1 MKMRIYLILM
11 CVAFPLFGN
20 VTNLEL
26 KEALAMLEEKNLEI
40 KIAKF
45 DEQMKL
51 LESKLPMATRLGKLD
66 ATLSAV
72 RSNDAGNVFGFALQS
87 REASFA
93 DFGFNTNAMLEIGSG
108 NFDYQPPGL
117 NYPDA
122 RNHYSTKFT
131 YSIPLFTGG
140 KITHYSRIAHD
151 MYEMSKIDKDKV
163 IARKVYETKKTFYDI
178 TLVENYIKNLSK
190 ITKNISR
197 LESIVK
203 EMVKEGYAIQTDL
216 LEVQAHKAEADSLL
230 IQAKLNRE
238 LAYQYLSFLLNEEVE
253 SIKNIDEMAPL
264 NMPSKEEIEN
274 DSFDTQKALL
284 GLQITENAVW
294 VQRAAFLPMIGGFA
308 EYGSAD
314 NVIFNDF
321 SEKDFYT
328 VGVQATW
335 NIFNGFADKINLE
348 KAKLEHLKTI
358 TQVELAKSGTEL
370 KAKQLQTEALSAF
383 EMVRSDEKRLTY
395 ASKVYENYLAKYKE
409 GMISIG
415 DVLVKQSKE
424 LEVLLKLLTTKNT
437 YNAKVFELDSLTKK
451 GE

>member
-66 ATLSAV
+66 ATLNAV
-72 RSNDAGNVFGFALQS
+72 RSNDAGNVFGFKVQS
-87 REASFA
+87 REATFN
-93 DFGFNTNAMLEIGSG
+93 DFGANEFNP
-108 NFDYQPPGL
+108 FDLSIPPHNL

-151 MYEMSKIDKDKV
+151 MYEMSKIDKEKV
-163 IARKVYETKKTFYDI
+163 VARKVYETKKTFYDI

-321 SEKDFYT
+321 SQKDFYT

-348 KAKLEHLKTI
+348 KAKLEYLKTM

-415 DVLVKQSKE
+415 DVLIKQSKE

>member
-66 ATLSAV
+66 ATLNAV
-72 RSNDAGNVFGFALQS
+72 RSNDAGNVFGFKVQS
-87 REASFA
+87 REATFN
-93 DFGFNTNAMLEIGSG
+93 DFGAQEFILSG
-108 NFDYQPPGL
+108 FDTSIAPHNL

-131 YSIPLFTGG
+131 YSLPLFTGG

-197 LESIVK
+197 LEGIVK

-253 SIKNIDEMAPL
+253 SIKNVDEMAPL

-284 GLQITENAVW
+284 GLQITESAVW

-321 SEKDFYT
+321 SQKDFYT

-348 KAKLEHLKTI
+348 KAKLEHLKTMA
-358 TQVELAKSGTEL
+358 QVELAKSGTEL

-415 DVLVKQSKE
+415 DVLIKQSKE

>member
-72 RSNDAGNVFGFALQS
+72 RSNDAGNVFGFKVQS
-87 REASFA
+87 REATFN
-93 DFGFNTNAMLEIGSG
+93 DFGAEEFILSG
-108 NFDYQPPGL
+108 FDTSIAPHNL

-203 EMVKEGYAIQTDL
+203 EMVKEGYAIGTDL

-335 NIFNGFADKINLE
+335 NIFNGFSDKINLE
-348 KAKLEHLKTI
+348 KAKLEHLKTM

>member
-11 CVAFPLFGN
+11 CVTFPLFGS

-40 KIAKF
+40 KIAQF

-51 LESKLPMATRLGKLD
+51 LEAKLPLATRLGKID

-87 REASFA
+87 REARFA
-93 DFGFNTNAMLEIGSG
+93 DFGFDNAAVVQFGGG

-117 NYPDA
+117 NYPNA

-131 YSIPLFTGG
+131 YSLPLFTGG

-151 MYEMSKIDKDKV
+151 MYEMSKIDKEKV
-163 IARKVYETKKTFYDI
+163 VAQKVYETKKTFYDI
-178 TLVENYIKNLSK
+178 TLVENYITNLSK

-197 LESIVK
+197 LEGIVK
-203 EMVKEGYAIQTDL
+203 EMVKEGYAIGTDL
-216 LEVQAHKAEADSLL
+216 LEVQAHKAEAESLF

-274 DSFDTQKALL
+274 DSFDIQKALL
-284 GLQITENAVW
+284 GLQITDNAVW
-294 VQRAAFLPMIGGFA
+294 VQKASFLPIIGGFA

-314 NVIFNDF
+314 NMIFNDF
-321 SEKDFYT
+321 DDKDFYT

-335 NIFNGFADKINLE
+335 NIFNGFSDKINLE
-348 KAKLEHLKTI
+348 KAKLEHLKTMA
-358 TQVELAKSGTEL
+358 QVELAKSGTEL

-383 EMVRSDEKRLTY
+383 EMVRSDEKRLAY

-409 GMISIG
+409 GMISVG
-415 DVLVKQSKE
+415 DVLIKQSKE

>member
-40 KIAKF
+40 KIAQF

-51 LESKLPMATRLGKLD
+51 LESKLPLAMRLGKLD
-66 ATLSAV
+66 ATLNAL
-72 RSNDAGNVFGFALQS
+72 RSNDAGNVFGFKVQS
-87 REASFA
+87 REATFN
-93 DFGFNTNAMLEIGSG
+93 DFGAMEFMTTLDPTIAPQ
-108 NFDYQPPGL
+108 NL
-117 NYPDA
+117 NYPEA

-131 YSIPLFTGG
+131 YSLPLFTGG

-151 MYEMSKIDKDKV
+151 MYEMSKIDKEKV
-163 IARKVYETKKTFYDI
+163 IAKKVYETKKTFYDI
-178 TLVENYIKNLSK
+178 TLIENYIKNLSK

-197 LESIVK
+197 LENIVK

-253 SIKNIDEMAPL
+253 SIKNVDEMAPL

-321 SEKDFYT
+321 SQKDFYT
-328 VGVQATW
+328 IGVQATW
-335 NIFNGFADKINLE
+335 NIFNGFSDKINLE
-348 KAKLEHLKTI
+348 KAKLEHLKTMA
-358 TQVELAKSGTEL
+358 QVELAKSGTEL

-415 DVLVKQSKE
+415 DVLIKQSKE

>member
-1 MKMRIYLILM
+1 
-11 CVAFPLFGN
+11 FPLFGN

-66 ATLSAV
+66 ATLNAM

-93 DFGFNTNAMLEIGSG
+93 DFGFDDAALAQFGSG
-108 NFDYQPPGL
+108 NYDYQPPGL
-117 NYPDA
+117 NYPKA
-122 RNHYSTKFT
+122 RNHYLTKFT
-131 YSIPLFTGG
+131 YSLPLFTGG

-151 MYEMSKIDKDKV
+151 MYEMSKIDKEKV
-163 IARKVYETKKTFYDI
+163 VAQKVFETKKTFYDI

-190 ITKNISR
+190 ITNNISR
-197 LESIVK
+197 LERIVK

-238 LAYQYLSFLLNEEVE
+238 LAYQYLSFLLNEEVV

-294 VQRAAFLPMIGGFA
+294 VQRASFLPMIGGFA

-321 SEKDFYT
+321 NEKDFYT
-328 VGVQATW
+328 IGVQATW
-335 NIFNGFADKINLE
+335 NIFNGFSDKINLE
-348 KAKLEHLKTI
+348 KAKLEHLKTM
-358 TQVELAKSGTEL
+358 TQVELAKSGMEL

-383 EMVRSDEKRLTY
+383 EMVRSDEKRLAY

-409 GMISIG
+409 GMLSIG
-415 DVLVKQSKE
+415 DVLIKQSKE